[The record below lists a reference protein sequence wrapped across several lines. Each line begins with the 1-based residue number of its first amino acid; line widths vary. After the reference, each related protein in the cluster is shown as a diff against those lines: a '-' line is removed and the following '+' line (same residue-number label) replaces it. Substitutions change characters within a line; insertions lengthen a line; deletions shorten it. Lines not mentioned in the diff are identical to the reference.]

1 MPGMARERVAVRT
14 ASGEAGT
21 VCRRVLAE
29 LPTWFGI
36 EEAVEGYVR
45 AADAHQSLIAAV
57 GGADVGITTLVR
69 HTPYA
74 AEVHLMAVLPALHRR
89 GIGTAMLD
97 HAEAGLAADGVEFL
111 QVKTLS
117 DTDPDPGYAR
127 TRAFYLGYGFRP
139 LQELPELWDPSN
151 PAVQMIKLVG
161 VRPDGWPPGRS

>member
-1 MPGMARERVAVRT
+1 
-14 ASGEAGT
+14 
-21 VCRRVLAE
+21 VCRRILAE

-45 AADAHQSLIAAV
+45 SADEHQSLIAAV
-57 GGADVGITTLVR
+57 DGADVGISTLVR

-117 DTDPDPGYAR
+117 DTHPDPGYAR
-127 TRAFYLGYGFRP
+127 TRAFYLRYGFRP
-139 LQELPELWDPSN
+139 LEEFPTLWDPSN
-151 PAVQMIKLVG
+151 PALQMVKLVG
-161 VRPDGWPPGRS
+161 VHPDGTPAGRT